1 MDMLTYRG
9 FSFRVEFDAEDGL
22 FFGQIAGINDVISFQ
37 GESRPALEAAFRD
50 AVDDYVVLR
59 PLSPTPHGVS
69 GGSETAASS

>member
-9 FSFRVEFDAEDGL
+9 FSARVECDAEDGR
-22 FFGQIAGINDVISFQ
+22 FFGRIAGINDVISFH

-50 AVDDYVVLR
+50 AVDEYVVLR
-59 PLSPTPHGVS
+59 LLAPIAHGVS

>member
-9 FSFRVEFDAEDGL
+9 FSSRVEFDAEDGL
-22 FFGQIAGINDVISFQ
+22 FFGQIAGINDVISFH

-50 AVDDYVVLR
+50 AVDEYVVLR
-59 PLSPTPHGVS
+59 QPGPTAHGVS